1 MILQETALS
10 FLGLGVPPP
19 AATWGNMLAE
29 GRDRLFLAPWIANS
43 AGLAIVIL
51 VWGINIFGN
60 GLRELLDPKS

>member
-1 MILQETALS
+1 
-10 FLGLGVPPP
+10 
-19 AATWGNMLAE
+19 MLAE
-29 GRDRLFLAPWIANS
+29 GRDRLFVAPWIANS

>member
-29 GRDRLFLAPWIANS
+29 GRDRLFVAPWIANS